1 MKQAYFSESTLSLSV
16 SVSVFARFVLQSG
29 GRVSARMLI
38 LQGLPMA
45 LGLTAISALL
55 ARAEQNTDAF
65 SGNSF
70 RSKLLCGGFALWF
83 VWELAETFQ
92 QAQTICWMQFSSMAV
107 LGLLPL
113 LLWAGWK
120 LEPGVLTR
128 SVPVLGWAAA
138 LAALLWLGALRGQL
152 HWENLM
158 RSTTSSVPTMP
169 LYAEY
174 FALPFLRKKQEVRR
188 GIWLPVKA
196 FCVMAAL
203 VLGAELLL
211 GPGGILAGVVGS
223 LTHVDA
229 AILLV
234 WLALAL
240 FRVCVLV
247 QVVRQLLCRIC
258 QQEEPMG
265 EGL

>member
-1 MKQAYFSESTLSLSV
+1 MKQAYFSENTLFLSV
-16 SVSVFARFVLQSG
+16 AASVFARFVLQSG
-29 GRVSARMLI
+29 GQVSARVLI

-45 LGLTAISALL
+45 LGLTVISALL
-55 ARAEQNTDAF
+55 ARAERNTDAF

-70 RSKLLCGGFALWF
+70 RSKLLCGGFVLWF
-83 VWELAETFQ
+83 GWELAETFQ

-158 RSTTSSVPTMP
+158 QSAAFTVHTMP

-174 FALPFLRKKQEVRR
+174 FALPFLCKKQEVRR

-196 FCVMAAL
+196 FCVMVAL
-203 VLGAELLL
+203 ALGAELLL
-211 GPGGILAGVVGS
+211 GPGGIPAGIFGS
-223 LTHVDA
+223 LTRMDA
-229 AILLV
+229 AVLLV

-247 QVVRQLLCRIC
+247 QVVRQLLCCIC
-258 QQEEPMG
+258 KPEEPMG
-265 EGL
+265 ERL